1 MEDKM
6 NKFKITNKT
15 FSPLA
20 FTSVGTIP
28 ARGSIIV
35 TEIPEELKFFQ
46 KKNIIDIKKVSN

>member
-1 MEDKM
+1 M